1 MTYEQ
6 QVLDYAL
13 DVAYNLGAN
22 VGDRYVGNV
31 AAIQRVVES
40 YISDLGDV
48 LATALDGQED
58 YEDFWMNVVDSYEQ
72 GVQETWA

>member
-1 MTYEQ
+1 MTNEEQ
-6 QVLDYAL
+6 ALEYAL
-13 DVAYNLGAN
+13 DVAYDLGAE

-48 LATALDGQED
+48 LGATLGGQED
-58 YEDFWMNVVDSYEQ
+58 YEDFWMRVADSYER
-72 GVQETWA
+72 GVQETWS